1 MYYKLFINDAILQMF
16 TAPVQKWTRNF
27 QFEWSLYLL
36 ALMTWRIIFLVYCKK
51 KNKYQNKKTKKN
63 KKKTKKT
70 KQNKKNQNKTKQ
82 KKRKNKAKKESKE
95 ILYLQVFP
103 SSPLTRVFVPRMFN
117 QEN

>member
-1 MYYKLFINDAILQMF
+1 
-16 TAPVQKWTRNF
+16 
-27 QFEWSLYLL
+27 
-36 ALMTWRIIFLVYCKK
+36 MTWRIIFLEYCKK
-51 KNKYQNKKTKKN
+51 KNKYQNKKAKKN

-95 ILYLQVFP
+95 ILHLQVFP
-103 SSPLTRVFVPRMFN
+103 SSPLTRVFVPKMFN

>member
-1 MYYKLFINDAILQMF
+1 
-16 TAPVQKWTRNF
+16 
-27 QFEWSLYLL
+27 
-36 ALMTWRIIFLVYCKK
+36 MTWRIIFLEYCKK

-63 KKKTKKT
+63 KKKQKKNEKNKT
-70 KQNKKNQNKTKQ
+70 KQKKQNKTKQ

-103 SSPLTRVFVPRMFN
+103 SSPLTRVFVPKMFN

>member
-1 MYYKLFINDAILQMF
+1 
-16 TAPVQKWTRNF
+16 
-27 QFEWSLYLL
+27 
-36 ALMTWRIIFLVYCKK
+36 MTWRIIFLEYCKK

-103 SSPLTRVFVPRMFN
+103 SSPSTRVFVPRMFN